1 MWKKRVVLLIWVWVI
16 VVLILSENV
25 SSSSSSAEWKE
36 QSLEGLGAL
45 VKKYE
50 RSTIV
55 STEYGDVS
63 EAVVTDGNRPFQ
75 LHFITLEP
83 NSLFLPVL
91 LHYDMVFYVQ
101 TGT

>member
-25 SSSSSSAEWKE
+25 SSSSAEWKE
-36 QSLEGLGAL
+36 QSLEGLVGAL

-63 EAVVTDGNRPFQ
+63 EAVVTDGNGPFQ
-75 LHFITLEP
+75 LHFITLDP